1 MMIYIPV
8 NLELQPEV
16 NMRKTKKAE
25 EKNHACFLYIPFPHF
40 CILSMANLKAVQ
52 VDDFLNV
59 EFMYDLSV
67 W

>member
-1 MMIYIPV
+1 MMIYILV

-16 NMRKTKKAE
+16 NMRITKKAE
-25 EKNHACFLYIPFPHF
+25 EKKHSLFLYIPFPHF

-52 VDDFLNV
+52 ADDFLNV
-59 EFMYDLSV
+59 DFMYDLSI